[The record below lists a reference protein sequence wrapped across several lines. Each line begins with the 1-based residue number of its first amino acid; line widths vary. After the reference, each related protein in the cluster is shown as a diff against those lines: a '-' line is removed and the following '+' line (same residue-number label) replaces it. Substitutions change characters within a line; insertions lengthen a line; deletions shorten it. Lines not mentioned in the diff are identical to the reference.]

1 MKQLTL
7 NLNFNDIQGKG
18 KFTTNDKEL
27 NITTKY
33 KVLNAYEQQPEIHSL
48 KVVDD
53 MGRVWLAVCNGLT
66 MQELIHDL
74 KANNASQVKFYP
86 WINFTSEY
94 LNRGIIEHDLFGNP
108 NKLNE
113 VYGFASTKMVLDSLE
128 KDYQENGDNLSR
140 DEFLDDLDYRDL
152 SVNGDKFTASNPDYE
167 LWIVYNNGLTT
178 AYEPVAFTDE
188 LDDIND
194 NSERIFDRY
203 YWQLATVG
211 VNVDNDF
218 LNLWF

>member
-7 NLNFNDIQGKG
+7 ELQFNDIQGKG
-18 KFTTNDKEL
+18 EFTTNDEEL
-27 NITTKY
+27 NITTQY

-53 MGRVWLAVCNGLT
+53 MGRVWLAVCNGLS

-94 LNRGIIEHDLFGNP
+94 LNRGIVERDLFGNP
-108 NKLNE
+108 RKLDE

-128 KDYQENGDNLSR
+128 KDYQESDDDLSR
-140 DEFLDDLDYRDL
+140 DEFLDDLDYTDL
-152 SVNGDKFTASNPDYE
+152 SVDGDKFTANNPDYE
-167 LWIVYNNGLTT
+167 LWIVYNSGLTT
-178 AYEPVAFTDE
+178 AYEPVNFTDE

-194 NSERIFDRY
+194 NNEHIFNRY

-218 LNLWF
+218 LTLWF

>member
-1 MKQLTL
+1 MEQSTL
-7 NLNFNDIQGKG
+7 ELQFNDIQSKG
-18 KFTTNDKEL
+18 EFTTNDKEI

-53 MGRVWLAVCNGLT
+53 MGRVWLAVCNGLS

-86 WINFTSEY
+86 WINFTGEY
-94 LNRGIIEHDLFGNP
+94 LNREIIEHDLFGNP
-108 NKLNE
+108 NKLNDI
-113 VYGFASTKMVLDSLE
+113 YGFASTTEVLKNLE
-128 KDYQENGDNLSR
+128 KDYHDSDDNLSR

-152 SVNGDKFTASNPDYE
+152 SVKDNKFTANNPDYE
-167 LWIVYNNGLTT
+167 LWIVYNSGLTN
-178 AYEPVAFTDE
+178 AYEPVAFTDQ

-194 NSERIFDRY
+194 NNKHIFDRY
-203 YWQLATVG
+203 YWQLATEG
-211 VNVDNDF
+211 ANIDGDF